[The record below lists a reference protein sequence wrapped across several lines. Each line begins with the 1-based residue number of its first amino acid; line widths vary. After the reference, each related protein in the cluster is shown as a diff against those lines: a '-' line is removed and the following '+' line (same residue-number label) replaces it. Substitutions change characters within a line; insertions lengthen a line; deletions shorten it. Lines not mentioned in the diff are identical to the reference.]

1 MGKSISESIDELFDN
16 TLGGLP
22 SKRPKR
28 LQEEVTSSSVF
39 DQGVVDE
46 LYDLFEEEVSSSPAF
61 DQGVVDELHN
71 LFEEEVNDNE
81 IITESIVEEVVE
93 PTIQE
98 DVVETPVRPTPEV
111 DVTSQLNSVDYL
123 ADKLTRYV
131 KRTNT
136 GVQPEQ
142 EVNINEAIENLTRQI
157 HDVRRMVLE
166 NTIVSGIGQGGDG
179 QTPGSGEVLLN
190 RLDDVDPSQLNHGD
204 TLVWNSEEN
213 KWVTSNVFVGN
224 IEKGDVTTDIV
235 GLINSNIIKSI
246 IGRIR
251 SNTPDLENLSTQEDA
266 NLEILRTL
274 LKLEQHK
281 PTIKISEEK
290 DFESPSEMD
299 NSLDIGDLRIDYTT
313 HIMYYWNGNRWQAL
327 NADCCFEQ
335 THHYIIDGLH
345 ADSTQS
351 DYEGDF
357 EDLLADIGV
366 FDGID
371 GDAGDASFDPNLDTE
386 GED

>member
-16 TLGGLP
+16 TLGGQS

-28 LQEEVTSSSVF
+28 LQKEVISSPVF

-46 LYDLFEEEVSSSPAF
+46 LYDLFE
-61 DQGVVDELHN
+61 DELN
-71 LFEEEVNDNE
+71 LNE
-81 IITESIVEEVVE
+81 IITESIEEVVG

-98 DVVETPVRPTPEV
+98 DVVETPVEPTPEV

-123 ADKLTRYV
+123 ANKLTRYV

-142 EVNINEAIENLTRQI
+142 EININEAIENLTRQV

-179 QTPGSGEVLLN
+179 QAPGSGEVLLN

-204 TLVWNSEEN
+204 TLVWNSVEN
-213 KWVTSNVFVGN
+213 KWVTSNVLVGN
-224 IEKGDVTTDIV
+224 IQEGDVTTDIV
-235 GLINSNIIKSI
+235 GLINSNLIKSI
-246 IGRIR
+246 ITRIR
-251 SNTPDLENLSTQEDA
+251 NNTPELENLSTQEDA

-313 HIMYYWNGNRWQAL
+313 NIMYYWNGNRWQAL

-335 THHYIIDGLH
+335 TDNYILDGGES
-345 ADSTQS
+345 DSTES
-351 DYEGDF
+351 DYEGDL
-357 EDLLADIGV
+357 EDLLADIGM
-366 FDGID
+366 FDGTTGD
-371 GDAGDASFDPNLDTE
+371 GGDASYDPNLDI
-386 GED
+386 GG

>member
-16 TLGGLP
+16 SLGGLP

-28 LQEEVTSSSVF
+28 LQEEVTSSPVF

-46 LYDLFEEEVSSSPAF
+46 LY
-61 DQGVVDELHN
+61 N
-71 LFEEEVNDNE
+71 LFEEELNDDE
-81 IITESIVEEVVE
+81 IITESIVEEVVS
-93 PTIQE
+93 TIQE
-98 DVVETPVRPTPEV
+98 DVVETPVEPTPEV

-142 EVNINEAIENLTRQI
+142 EININEAIENLTRQV

-204 TLVWNSEEN
+204 TLVWDSEEN
-213 KWVTSNVFVGN
+213 KWVTSNVFLGN
-224 IEKGDVTTDIV
+224 NNQNGDVTTDIV
-235 GLINSNIIKSI
+235 GLINSDIIKNIIS
-246 IGRIR
+246 RIR
-251 SNTPDLENLSTQEDA
+251 NNVPDLENLSTQEDA
-266 NLEILRTL
+266 NIEILKTL

-290 DFESPSEMD
+290 EFEDPSEMD

-313 HIMYYWNGNRWQAL
+313 NIMYYWNGNKWQAL
-327 NADCCFEQ
+327 NAECCFEQ
-335 THHYIIDGLH
+335 NHYIIDGLY
-345 ADSTQS
+345 ANSVQS